1 MRTLVDIDDATLKE
15 AMTLTNLKT
24 KKETINLALKDLVKF
39 RLRQKLK
46 EMAGSGALD
55 MALDELK
62 ELRKKA

>member
-55 MALDELK
+55 MTLDELK